1 MKLNHLI
8 LVICT
13 GILVGFSACKK
24 DPFTEADAIAAQKE
38 LITMKYGYELQL
50 KNIEA
55 AIQKAHDDAAIIM
68 KNLDIKGA
76 SDLSKQEAAQDI
88 AYMLAYLEREKQW
101 YAWYNTWQ
109 NRTQDS
115 INTVNQAKADAAAIA
130 AAYNNLF
137 TVYNSVLRI
146 MDNGKAI
153 AGATIK
159 VLNADGATFYTA
171 TSDANGYIYIK
182 NLKLLSSGP
191 LSIVVP
197 NTAKALY
204 PIYYGTPGGTFS
216 NNGTYELSINS
227 YDPSTLKSIT
237 GTVYAALNLTNNAR
251 EGAGAGILISADAKV
266 LSDNVNSLTGA
277 KDTITL
283 AFPTSTLSSG
293 AYSLSVP
300 ATGGALSSYTLTI
313 PKFLTGY
320 QRAYTL
326 VGENPYQALATRSDS
341 VPVVLG
347 TSGNNTANYTWEDA
361 FYASYFMTLP
371 DSDADGGYSATL
383 TDPKGFLPYLLDQ
396 MDLGGNNLPT
406 GYSAAD
412 SSLPAGTWK
421 IDADGFLLN
430 NGHLAQDLTNDAN
443 IMYDL
448 PVTITLDSSAYNYYM
463 AKADGQLGDTD
474 SATTKVGVRWQYLYD
489 LQNNIPT
496 AIWTPTIVVNQSFGN
511 DTLSVGLVDLTG
523 RFLNDEPELLA
534 VVDASTEVDG
544 LGQITEIVLLEDG
557 NHGLFDI
564 SSVLD
569 GDGAAVDYNWF
580 TNYGGRLT
588 GEVTISGTV
597 GNDYTRSSYTIT
609 SAKTLVN
616 WNYGTLYTGNYFN
629 AVGVAVQGN
638 NYGEQNISGS
648 RNSYITFP
656 AP

>member
-55 AIQKAHDDAAIIM
+55 AIQKAHDDAQIIM

-88 AYMLAYLEREKQW
+88 AYMLASLERDKNW

-115 INTVNQAKADAAAIA
+115 ITTANQAKADAAALA
-130 AAYNNLF
+130 AAYNSLF
-137 TVYNSVLRI
+137 TVYNSALRI

-159 VLNADGATFYTA
+159 ILNADGATFYTA

-182 NLKLLSSGP
+182 NLKALPTGP

-204 PIYYGTPGGTFS
+204 PVYYGTPQSTL
-216 NNGTYELSINS
+216 NNGGSNDLSISS
-227 YDPSTLKSIT
+227 YDPTSLKSIT

-251 EGAGAGILISADAKV
+251 EGAGAGILVSADAKI

-283 AFPTSTLSSG
+283 SFPTSTLSSG

-300 ATGGALSSYTLTI
+300 ATGGALASYTLTI
-313 PKFLTGY
+313 PKSLAAY

-326 VGENPYQALATRSDS
+326 VGENPYQALPTRSDS
-341 VPVVLG
+341 VPVVLAP
-347 TSGNNTANYTWEDA
+347 SGNLTANYTWEDA

-396 MDLGGNNLPT
+396 IDLGGNNLPT
-406 GYSAAD
+406 GFSGPD

-421 IDADGFLLN
+421 IYSDGFLLN
-430 NGHLAQDLTNDAN
+430 NGHLSDDLMDDPN
-443 IMYDL
+443 IMYEL
-448 PVTITLDSSAYNYYM
+448 PLTTTLDSSAYNYYI
-463 AKADGQLGDTD
+463 AKPIGSVGDTD
-474 SATTKVGVRWQYLYD
+474 SSLTREGVRWQYFQDIL
-489 LQNNIPT
+489 NNVPT
-496 AIWTPTIVVNQSFGN
+496 AIWTPTIVVNQNFGN

-523 RFLNDEPELLA
+523 RFLNEEPEFLA

-544 LGQITEIVLLEDG
+544 LGYVTAIILLANDD
-557 NHGLFDI
+557 HGLFNI
-564 SSVLD
+564 TAVLNLA
-569 GDGAAVDYNWF
+569 GDGVDDNWF
-580 TNYGGRLT
+580 TNYGGRLS
-588 GEVTISGTV
+588 GQVTVSGTV
-597 GNDYTRSSYTIT
+597 TNDYTRSSYTIT
-609 SAKTLVN
+609 SNKTGVN
-616 WNYGTLYTGNYFN
+616 WNYGALYTDTYFN
-629 AVGVAVQGN
+629 AVGVATQGN

-648 RNSYITFP
+648 RSSYLH
-656 AP
+656 